1 MSDIT
6 LRLVKG
12 LPLTNQE
19 VDDNFANLNT
29 DKYQAGDSASFQD
42 VTLDNMSGPITWNV
56 DDGTVDVPL
65 NAQVTLQLGQEF
77 VFYAKATE
85 AIANGDVVMFAGA
98 QGGHLLIAKCDMGAV
113 GFDPSHIVGVAT
125 QSFAIND
132 FGYVTSSGKVRGIDT
147 SGFTEGTILYVDPT
161 TAGGYTSTKPTP
173 PNHIVQIAAVTRSH
187 ATQGTVL
194 TRVSHM
200 PDTDEVPEGSTNLYY
215 TAARAVAAIKADA
228 DWNATNWDTAYGW
241 GDHAGLYLPIDAVT
255 LPDQTGHD
263 GQFLTTNG
271 TTADWATVDTSLGD
285 TAYGW
290 GDHSTE
296 GYLTSFTET
305 DPTVPSHVKSI
316 TTTNISNWNT
326 AYGWGDHSTQNYAV
340 TTGDTFTGDLD
351 FGDNVKAKFGA
362 SDDLQIYHDGS
373 HSYIDEQGTGRLYI
387 NSGNGVWFANSD
399 GSEISAKLNVD
410 SACEFRY
417 DNAIKLT
424 TTSTGVDVTG
434 TVTATGGNST
444 NWNTAYGWGDHSTQS
459 YATQTYVNNA
469 VSNLVDSAPSTLDTL
484 NELAAALGD
493 DPNFAATVTNSIG
506 TKQTQDNTKIS
517 NWDTAYSWG
526 NHASAG
532 YLKYTTSA
540 GSPGESAYL
549 LSIGKSTDHQ
559 YIQSHSSQPLRLNP
573 LGNAVQIGTGNNS
586 VFHDGYHPNADKW
599 TTARTNTVTLTGD
612 ASGSGS
618 ASVDGTG
625 NWTVSVPVVVN
636 NDSHSHS
643 NYVTTN
649 TTQIVTGAKE
659 LISTAN
665 HYSGHFY
672 YDAYDTNGNHYPH
685 FLDGSGSTGVRVN
698 WRIYNGS
705 SLRLNTWDYNYN
717 DFHTNVRAPIF
728 YDSNNTAY
736 YADPASSSES
746 AVFRGS
752 IRMEQGNTC
761 TKGIELNSV
770 KDSTWPFEF
779 TTNDVGNDNSSGF
792 WVGSNGYPDMRLR
805 RENGTVRALI
815 SSWEESYVSNGFRV
829 EGTSQLNGNLYVG
842 TGTSSNIYM
851 RDSDHGNRRIH
862 CNSNRIGFLNE
873 ANGWGSYCGD
883 GGDWYSDQSIRS
895 PIFYDSNDTGRYLN
909 PASDSRLNKVRLYNR
924 LSIGSNSLPY
934 EDSGT
939 GEAGVWLS
947 GSATNATW
955 FLGLQT
961 ASSSAPL
968 RFYAGADRFTFT
980 RDGHG
985 TASGSYRAPIFYDS
999 NNTGYYIHA
1008 DSTSNLNGLNVVTLN
1023 TSGNTTLGNGNGD
1036 TTRVN
1041 DILYVQATDSGDAHF
1056 HFGENSS
1063 SGYGAYWH
1071 WDSGYRMTLNSRNAG
1086 TNTAVYYFDTNS
1098 TTYLN
1103 MGRHIHMQNKDIN
1116 YVNQL
1121 HFNANVRFYDEGND
1135 NYLNYKW
1142 GDTGA
1147 GGIKFYD
1154 GNTTLHGYIYGD
1166 GSGRFGLLDNDGAW
1180 AVRIQTGTS
1189 PLELRCNNN
1198 VEFSVYDSY
1207 TLSHGSSRSP
1217 IFYDS
1222 NNTGYYTN
1230 PASTSRLN
1238 AVDMNSGTL
1247 RGSLVVPSDKR
1258 GYGMF
1263 GTYSSYKTQSI
1274 WSMGTAYRSHD
1285 AGSNFGNLYGLA
1297 YKHTN
1302 NGTGGTMAGGH
1313 MMVWCQNG
1321 TPYAAMGSNIWTSGN
1336 VTAYSDR
1343 RVKTNLEL
1351 IPNALEK
1358 VQKLNGYTF
1367 DRTDVKHNELGE
1379 VIGAVRQTGVVAQEV
1394 LEVLPEAVTGSEEE
1408 HYSVAYGNMVGLLIE
1423 AIKEQQTQIEEL
1435 SSQIKSLKEK

>member
-1 MSDIT
+1 MFKIKEGLKLFNNQTTVRYPTGNYGSFEIDGGA
-6 LRLVKG
+6 KG
-12 LPLTNQE
+12 S
-19 VDDNFANLNT
+19 
-29 DKYQAGDSASFQD
+29 Y
-42 VTLDNMSGPITWNV
+42 
-56 DDGTVDVPL
+56 
-65 NAQVTLQLGQEF
+65 
-77 VFYAKATE
+77 
-85 AIANGDVVMFAGA
+85 
-98 QGGHLLIAKCDMGAV
+98 
-113 GFDPSHIVGVAT
+113 
-125 QSFAIND
+125 
-132 FGYVTSSGKVRGIDT
+132 
-147 SGFTEGTILYVDPT
+147 
-161 TAGGYTSTKPTP
+161 
-173 PNHIVQIAAVTRSH
+173 
-187 ATQGTVL
+187 
-194 TRVSHM
+194 
-200 PDTDEVPEGSTNLYY
+200 
-215 TAARAVAAIKADA
+215 
-228 DWNATNWDTAYGW
+228 
-241 GDHAGLYLPIDAVT
+241 
-255 LPDQTGHD
+255 
-263 GQFLTTNG
+263 
-271 TTADWATVDTSLGD
+271 
-285 TAYGW
+285 
-290 GDHSTE
+290 E
-296 GYLTSFTET
+296 GY
-305 DPTVPSHVKSI
+305 SI
-316 TTTNISNWNT
+316 
-326 AYGWGDHSTQNYAV
+326 GGRV
-340 TTGDTFTGDLD
+340 TFMH
-351 FGDNVKAKFGA
+351 DNG
-362 SDDLQIYHDGS
+362 
-373 HSYIDEQGTGRLYI
+373 
-387 NSGNGVWFANSD
+387 
-399 GSEISAKLNVD
+399 
-410 SACEFRY
+410 
-417 DNAIKLT
+417 
-424 TTSTGVDVTG
+424 
-434 TVTATGGNST
+434 TATGL
-444 NWNTAYGWGDHSTQS
+444 YDD
-459 YATQTYVNNA
+459 VNNKWMLLA
-469 VSNLVDSAPSTLDTL
+469 YLNGETRLYHSGTQKLATKSGGVTVNGTLTADSLVGSINYNQISNPPSIPST
-484 NELAAALGD
+484 G
-493 DPNFAATVTNSIG
+493 NF
-506 TKQTQDNTKIS
+506 
-517 NWDTAYSWG
+517 
-526 NHASAG
+526 
-532 YLKYTTSA
+532 
-540 GSPGESAYL
+540 
-549 LSIGKSTDHQ
+549 
-559 YIQSHSSQPLRLNP
+559 
-573 LGNAVQIGTGNNS
+573 
-586 VFHDGYHPNADKW
+586 
-599 TTARTNTVTLTGD
+599 
-612 ASGSGS
+612 
-618 ASVDGTG
+618 
-625 NWTVSVPVVVN
+625 
-636 NDSHSHS
+636 
-643 NYVTTN
+643 VTTN
-649 TTQIVTGAKE
+649 TTQIVTGTKDF
-659 LISTAN
+659 ISTAN

-672 YDAYDTNGNHYPH
+672 YDAYDANGMHYPH

-736 YADPASSSES
+736 YADPASTSNFSVLNANTLNITTLNATNLSVSGNTTLGNGNGDTTRVNDILYVQATDSGDAHFHFGENSTNGYGAYWHWDSGYRMTLNSRNAGTNTAVYYFDTNSTTYLNMGRHIHMQNKDINYVNQLHFNDNVRFYDDGNDNYLNFKWGDAGAGGIKFYDGNTTLQGFVYGDGSGRFGLLDNDSQWAVRIQTGTDPLELRCNNNPEFYVYDSYTYSPGSSRAPIFYDSDNTGYYVDPDTGSES
-746 AVFRGS
+746 LVIRGS

-805 RENGTVRALI
+805 RDSGTVVALI

-999 NNTGYYIHA
+999 NNTSYYGDFASNSSINQLRTVGHISVGSHG
-1008 DSTSNLNGLNVVTLN
+1008 DSAASTVDTTAVITFGSLTTDAVNNYSIGTRKENYGGNYNKLDLAFHTGIRLGAHPNYGGVRFFSDQSMGTEIASIGK
-1023 TSGNTTLGNGNGD
+1023 SGNFIVGN
-1036 TTRVN
+1036 
-1041 DILYVQATDSGDAHF
+1041 
-1056 HFGENSS
+1056 NS
-1063 SGYGAYWH
+1063 
-1071 WDSGYRMTLNSRNAG
+1071 
-1086 TNTAVYYFDTNS
+1086 V
-1098 TTYLN
+1098 
-1103 MGRHIHMQNKDIN
+1103 
-1116 YVNQL
+1116 
-1121 HFNANVRFYDEGND
+1121 
-1135 NYLNYKW
+1135 
-1142 GDTGA
+1142 
-1147 GGIKFYD
+1147 
-1154 GNTTLHGYIYGD
+1154 
-1166 GSGRFGLLDNDGAW
+1166 
-1180 AVRIQTGTS
+1180 
-1189 PLELRCNNN
+1189 
-1198 VEFSVYDSY
+1198 
-1207 TLSHGSSRSP
+1207 RSP

-1230 PASTSRLN
+1230 PASTSVLN
-1238 AVDMNSGTL
+1238 ALTVNTINGYSTGDLQRIVRKTNGTAGAGWMTVADCTSARHHGEIYVTDGESSDHSFIRIDWMRSYADSNFTVLNVGGHSNRITAVRVLTDGDITYGRKVLQVYVTASSNYYVRILTAGDTPNYGTPNAVTPVIQNSISGYPQQGSTVDNLEKASLGTDQGIRVGGEIRTPTMWVNHSTGNYNGYNENIRLFPAANSVSVIAFGATGDSGEPWQSILGYSDRLETRYRGTWEQRQYSGYVEARGSSRAPIFYDSNDTNYYTNPASTSRMNAIDFNSGTL
-1247 RGSLVVPSDKR
+1247 RGSLVVPSNKR

-1263 GTYSSYKTQSI
+1263 GTYSSTKTQSI
-1274 WSMGTAYRSHD
+1274 WSMGTAYRSND
-1285 AGSNFGNLYGLA
+1285 SGTNFGNLYGLA

-1313 MMVWCQNG
+1313 MMVWCQDG

-1379 VIGAVRQTGVVAQEV
+1379 VIGAIRQTGVVAQEV

-1435 SSQIKSLKEK
+1435 SSQLNSLKEK